1 MPIFLSHA
9 SIKLDVFDTP
19 VLKEIAKYLKEL
31 HELTKNENFMICLEH
46 FWKHSIKEFEFSGN
60 HIDPIDVLLWIA
72 SQEKIRVVAYLSK
85 LHHCISE
92 TLVSFSCCRID
103 G

>member
-19 VLKEIAKYLKEL
+19 IVKEIAKYLKKL
-31 HELTKNENFMICLEH
+31 NELTKDENFMICLEH
-46 FWKHSIKEFEFSGN
+46 FWEHTIQKFEFSGN

-85 LHHCISE
+85 LHHRIS
-92 TLVSFSCCRID
+92 
-103 G
+103 